1 MNKMGTFMMICY
13 VMASFLKP
21 GTDETFDVP
30 REKIGTFIQ
39 APEWVKDTLEFKLL
53 MQDKSIRVAAETR
66 HERLKLEND
75 PMDGIGADGKAET
88 IEANDEVENVDVVES
103 DAEVV
108 SKADEVE
115 TVSKADD
122 AETEEIAKEPVKAKK
137 TSSRTTTRKTKKDDA
152 E

>member
-39 APEWVKDTLEFKLL
+39 APEWVKNTLEFKLL
-53 MQDKSIRVAAETR
+53 MKDKSIRVAAETR

-75 PMDGIGADGKAET
+75 PMDGIGADGKAKT
-88 IEANDEVENVDVVES
+88 VEANEGEGISEVES
-103 DAEVV
+103 DAE
-108 SKADEVE
+108 
-115 TVSKADD
+115 TISKADD
-122 AETEEIAKEPVKAKK
+122 AETKEIAKEPVKAKK